1 MKNEMVAQEEYEER
15 KNTLGFGA
23 SHFLIPVVARLQAC
37 DRSTTIYMA
46 LM

>member
-23 SHFLIPVVARLQAC
+23 SHFLIPCGCESLPPYVY
-37 DRSTTIYMA
+37 IA